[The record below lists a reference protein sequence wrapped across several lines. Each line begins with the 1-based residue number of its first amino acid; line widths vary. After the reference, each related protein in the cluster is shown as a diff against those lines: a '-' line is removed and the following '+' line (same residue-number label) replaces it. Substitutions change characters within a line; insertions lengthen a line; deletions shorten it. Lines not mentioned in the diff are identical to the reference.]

1 MKILSETTYFATS
14 AIILRRYVTGA
25 VCLQA
30 KPVDGF
36 HWNCIHVRLQPDTEQ
51 IGFVVTMSISRLQLV
66 NKSVCSAS
74 YAGCQH
80 DTTHICGWYKVPEA
94 IIISCL
100 QGAQQQTRCMPLSI
114 DGQTDGWTLGCFI
127 GPTRHT
133 VWSLS
138 VSWTNTVACV
148 PRHAIYKRDKV
159 HDTIHVSLYTLQS
172 KTLIYAPHSITHK
185 QHFDINSCGN

>member
-14 AIILRRYVTGA
+14 AIILRRYVSGA

-66 NKSVCSAS
+66 NKSVFGLLCRLSTWH
-74 YAGCQH
+74 Y
-80 DTTHICGWYKVPEA
+80 THLRLVPEA

-100 QGAQQQTRCMPLSI
+100 QGGQQQTRCMPLSI
-114 DGQTDGWTLGCFI
+114 DGQTDGWTLACFI
-127 GPTRHT
+127 DPTRHT

-138 VSWTNTVACV
+138 VSWRNTVACV
-148 PRHAIYKRDKV
+148 PRHMPFIKETKFMILSTWV
-159 HDTIHVSLYTLQS
+159 FTLYS
-172 KTLIYAPHSITHK
+172 RKH
-185 QHFDINSCGN
+185 